1 MEDSH
6 QIMKEQ
12 ELIPLDERTR
22 NNIVG
27 KSDYRMIKYV
37 LCNRIM
43 TNYSAEHLTCLR
55 RPRIR

>member
-12 ELIPLDERTR
+12 EFMPLEERTR
-22 NNIVG
+22 IVG
-27 KSDYRMIKYV
+27 KSDFRMIKYL

-43 TNYSAEHLTCLR
+43 TKYSAEHLTCLR